1 MNGIIKNIL
10 RFSLLILTQV
20 YVLDNIRLHQMATPY
35 VYFIFI
41 LWLPFKIN
49 RSVLLLLSFL
59 LGYTLDGF
67 RHNPGFHAAACVL
80 MAYLRPFLINLLI
93 TQESSDTSYEEP
105 SIKSMGGLL
114 PYIVYAGSLILIH
127 NVWLFALEAWQ
138 FVDIGYFLIKTI
150 VSTLISL
157 VLLLIIELLFSRK
170 QKFRTNA
177 A

>member
-114 PYIVYAGSLILIH
+114 PYIV
-127 NVWLFALEAWQ
+127 
-138 FVDIGYFLIKTI
+138 
-150 VSTLISL
+150 
-157 VLLLIIELLFSRK
+157 
-170 QKFRTNA
+170 
-177 A
+177 